1 MEMRFLEAAEAF
13 LSSGRDLLPFAPFPA
28 ATDREAYEAL
38 PDALKQE
45 IIAEGEKYW
54 AFLSSHSCYR
64 FHGIQAHRKPDKL

>member
-38 PDALKQE
+38 PEALKQE
-45 IIAEGEKYW
+45 IIAEGEKVL
-54 AFLSSHSCYR
+54 AFPILPFMLPISWHS
-64 FHGIQAHRKPDKL
+64 GAQETG

>member
-45 IIAEGEKYW
+45 IIAEGEKVLG
-54 AFLSSHSCYR
+54 F
-64 FHGIQAHRKPDKL
+64 P

>member
-45 IIAEGEKYW
+45 IIAEGEKVLGFPYPPIHATDFM
-54 AFLSSHSCYR
+54 AFR
-64 FHGIQAHRKPDKL
+64 RTETG